1 MQAARFRDR
10 IAALLAVVQ
19 ALALV
24 VAAAELVIQL
34 SRQHPLGVLG
44 GTVDQIHLLALHVA
58 GVVFGEVRHAID
70 VNEVGGGDEALDLV
84 HPLAAPL
91 GVNIQQVRDL

>member
-34 SRQHPLGVLG
+34 GRQHPLGVLG
-44 GTVDQIHLLALHVA
+44 GTVDQIHPLALHVA

-70 VNEVGGGDEALDLV
+70 VDEVRGGNEALDLV
-84 HPLAAPL
+84 YRLATTL
-91 GVNIQQVRDL
+91 GVEIEQVSDQ